1 MILIN
6 ILGRLG
12 ADAETWTNEKGT
24 TFVSMRVAVDDGV
37 KSGERVTTWFSVATD
52 KANISDKLLACL
64 TKGTLVQAYGTE
76 SVTTYKDRN
85 GEIQISRK
93 IFADRIRLVS
103 VGKSGDTATATAT
116 VTTETR
122 ATTTTTTSTP
132 VTEGR
137 ITAADMA
144 CGTMNPPSVVT
155 TPSMA
160 ESTDAIDD
168 LPF

>member
-12 ADAETWTNEKGT
+12 ADAETWTNEKGN

-37 KSGERVTTWFSVATD
+37 KGGERVTTWFSVATD

-76 SVTTYKDRN
+76 SVNTYKDRN

-122 ATTTTTTSTP
+122 ATTTTSTP
-132 VTEGR
+132 VTEDR
-137 ITAADMA
+137 ITAADMS
-144 CGTMNPPSVVT
+144 CGTMTRPSVVT
-155 TPSMA
+155 TPPMT
-160 ESTDAIDD
+160 ESVDAIDD